1 VTSPGGPARP
11 LRRDGLSILRSSIKA
26 CDPLHAVKR
35 SIRVRR
41 GRLWVDD
48 SSYDLKLIK
57 RVFVIGAGKASA
69 RMARATEEIL
79 GDRISGGIIVTKT
92 SHILPLHSDIDLV
105 EGRHPLPDKQGLK
118 GTRRIVELLSRTAA
132 DDLVILL
139 LSGGGSA
146 LLVSP
151 VPGISLRDKIRLTD
165 ALLRC
170 GADIKEIN
178 TMRKHISRV
187 KGGRLAKLAQ
197 PSSVLTLILSD
208 VIGDRLDSIASGP
221 TAPDRTTFADCMKI
235 IRKYELRREIPAPV
249 YRHMEKGAQ
258 GNIEETPKPGDPLF
272 RNVKNV
278 IIGSNRTALAAA
290 EKKAKDL
297 GFNTYV
303 LPRPVAG
310 DTTRAAKRHLALIRG
325 IVEGKGPIGPPACII
340 SGGETTVKIKGKG
353 KGGRNQEFALVGA
366 MGIDG
371 MKNVVLLSA
380 GTDGTDGPTDAAG
393 AICDGETVQR
403 ALRKGLNAKSYLAE
417 NDSFHFFGRLG
428 DLIITG
434 PTQTNVMDIHL
445 ALIGG

>member
-1 VTSPGGPARP
+1 MTKPVSSVRS
-11 LRRDGLSILRSSIKA
+11 LRRDALSILRSSIKA
-26 CDPLHAVKR
+26 CDPLRAVKR
-35 SIRVRR
+35 SLRVGR
-41 GRLWVDD
+41 GKLWVDD
-48 SSYDLKLIK
+48 SSYDLKLFK

-79 GDRISGGIIVTKT
+79 GDRISCGVIVTKRG
-92 SHILPLHSDIDLV
+92 HRLPLRTEIELL
-105 EGRHPLPDKQGLK
+105 EGSHPLPDEQGLK
-118 GTRRIVELLSRTAA
+118 GTRRIVKLLSRTAA

-151 VPGISLRDKIRLTD
+151 VRGISLRDKIRLTD

-178 TMRKHISRV
+178 TMRKHISQV
-187 KGGRLAKLAQ
+187 KGGRLAELAQ

-221 TAPDRTTFADCMKI
+221 TAPDETTFSDSMRIINKYKLGNKI
-235 IRKYELRREIPAPV
+235 PSSIYSHLK
-249 YRHMEKGAQ
+249 KGTR
-258 GNIEETPKPGDPLF
+258 GKTEETPKPGDPIF
-272 RNVKNV
+272 RKVKNV
-278 IIGSNRTALAAA
+278 IIGSNRMALAAA

-310 DTTRAAKRHLALIRG
+310 DTTRAAGRHVRLVKDVKL
-325 IVEGKGPIGPPACII
+325 GKGPIRPPACVI
-340 SGGETTVKIKGKG
+340 SGGETTVKIRGKG

-366 MGIDG
+366 VGING

-393 AICDGETVQR
+393 AICDGETVDR
-403 ALRKGLNAKSYLAE
+403 ALRKGLNPEGYLVE
-417 NDSFHFFGRLG
+417 NDSFHFFSKLG

-434 PTQTNVMDIHL
+434 PTHTNVMDVHL
-445 ALIGG
+445 ALIA